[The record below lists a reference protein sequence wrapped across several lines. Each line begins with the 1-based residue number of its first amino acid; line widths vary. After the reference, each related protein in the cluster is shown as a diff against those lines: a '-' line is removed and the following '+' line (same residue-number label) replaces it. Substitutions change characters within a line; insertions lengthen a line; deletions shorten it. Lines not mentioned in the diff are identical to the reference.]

1 MYENMT
7 YEVILK
13 RMLDRVPQGLDKREG
28 SLIYTALTAAAAE
41 MQIMYI
47 EFDRILNETF
57 ADTAS
62 RENLIR
68 RAAERGMEPGAAT
81 KAVLKAVATPDTAQI
96 TIGDRFRMGINNY
109 VVSGTMGGGVYQ
121 VTCEIAGTCGNHQ
134 LGRLIP
140 VLNIPGLAS
149 MEMTELLIPGED
161 EEETEVFRKAYY
173 HSFSEKSFCGNRK
186 DYMDKTNGIPGVGAT
201 KITRAWNGGSTV
213 KLTILDSNYN
223 KASALL
229 LQTVQEAIDPAQ
241 RGSGDGLA
249 PIDHIVTVDTA
260 EEVKVHIQSSL
271 ELDSKFSH
279 EALQEQIGNVI
290 NAYLKELRASW
301 EELGDHG
308 CIIRI
313 SQLEARILEIKGIYD
328 IGNTR
333 INGAAENLELNKFQI
348 PIYGGIEI
356 DSRS

>member
-7 YEVILK
+7 YEVILR
-13 RMLDRVPQGLDKREG
+13 RMLDRVPQGLDRREG

-47 EFDRILNETF
+47 EFDTILNETF

-68 RAAERGMEPGAAT
+68 RAAERGMQPKKAT
-81 KAVLKAVATPDTAQI
+81 RAILKAVATPETAVI
-96 TIGDRFRMGINNY
+96 SIGDRFRLGLNNY
-109 VVSGTMGGGVYQ
+109 VISGSMGGGAYQ
-121 VTCEIAGTCGNHQ
+121 VTCETAGASGNHQ

-140 VLNIPGLAS
+140 VLNIPGLTTI
-149 MEMTELLIPGED
+149 EMTELLIPGED
-161 EEETEVFRKAYY
+161 DEETEVLRKAYFG
-173 HSFSEKSFCGNRK
+173 SFHEKSFSGNRK

-213 KLTILDSNYN
+213 KLTILDSNFN
-223 KASALL
+223 KASDLL
-229 LQTVQEAIDPAQ
+229 VQTVQDIIDPVQ
-241 RGSGDGLA
+241 SGSGDGLA

-260 EEVKVHIQSSL
+260 EEVRIQIKSTL
-271 ELDSKFSH
+271 ELDNNYSH
-279 EALQEQIGNVI
+279 EVLQEQIGNAVDT
-290 NAYLKELRASW
+290 YLGELRTSW
-301 EELGDHG
+301 EGLGDHG

-313 SQLEARILEIKGIYD
+313 SQLEARILEIQGIYD
-328 IGNTR
+328 ISNTC
-333 INGAAENLELNKFQI
+333 INGAAENLELNKYQI

>member
-7 YEVILK
+7 YEVILR
-13 RMLDRVPQGLDKREG
+13 RMLDRVPQGLDRREG

-47 EFDRILNETF
+47 EFDTILNETF

-68 RAAERGMEPGAAT
+68 RAAERGMQPKKAT
-81 KAVLKAVATPDTAQI
+81 RAVLKAVATPETAVI
-96 TIGDRFRMGINNY
+96 SIGDRFRLGLNNY
-109 VVSGTMGGGVYQ
+109 AISGSMGGGAYQ
-121 VTCEIAGTCGNHQ
+121 VTCETAGTSGNHQ

-140 VLNIPGLAS
+140 VLNIPGLTTI
-149 MEMTELLIPGED
+149 EMTELLIPGED
-161 EEETEVFRKAYY
+161 DEATEVLRKAYFD
-173 HSFSEKSFCGNRK
+173 SFHEKSFSGNRK

-213 KLTILDSNYN
+213 KLTILDSNFN
-223 KASALL
+223 KASDLL
-229 LQTVQEAIDPAQ
+229 VQTVQETIDPVQ
-241 RGSGDGLA
+241 SGSGDGLA
-249 PIDHIVTVDTA
+249 PIDHIVTVDTV
-260 EEVKVHIQSSL
+260 EEVKIQIKSTL
-271 ELDSKFSH
+271 ELDNNYSY
-279 EALQEQIGNVI
+279 EVLQEQIGNTVDT
-290 NAYLKELRASW
+290 YLEELRASW
-301 EELGDHG
+301 EGLGDHG

-313 SQLEARILEIKGIYD
+313 SQLEARILEIQGIYD
-328 IGNTR
+328 ISNTR
-333 INGAAENLELNKFQI
+333 INGSIENLELNKCQI

>member
-28 SLIYTALTAAAAE
+28 ALIYTALTAAAAE

-47 EFDRILNETF
+47 EFDEVLNETF

-68 RAAERGMEPGAAT
+68 RAAERGLEPKEAT
-81 KAVLKAVATPDTAQI
+81 RAVLKAVATPEMAEVS
-96 TIGDRFRMGINNY
+96 IGDRFRLGLNNY
-109 VVSGTMGGGVYQ
+109 VVSGSMGGGIYQ

-140 VLNIPGLAS
+140 VLNIPGLTA
-149 MEMTELLIPGED
+149 MEMTEVLIPGED
-161 EEETEVFRKAYY
+161 DEETEGFRKAYFD
-173 HSFSEKSFCGNRK
+173 SFHEKSFSGNRK
-186 DYMDKTNGIPGVGAT
+186 DYMDRTNGIPGVGAT

-223 KASALL
+223 RASDLL
-229 LQTVQEAIDPAQ
+229 VQTVQEIIDPAQ
-241 RGSGDGLA
+241 SGNGDGLA

-260 EEVKVHIQSSL
+260 EEVKIEINSRL
-271 ELDSKFSH
+271 EFDGSYPFEVLK
-279 EALQEQIGNVI
+279 EQIGNAVD
-290 NAYLKELRASW
+290 AYLGELRASW
-301 EELGDHG
+301 EGLGEHG

-313 SQLEARILEIKGIYD
+313 SQLEAKILQIQGIYD
-328 IGNTR
+328 ISDTR
-333 INGAAENLELNKFQI
+333 INGAAENLELSKYQI

>member
-7 YEVILK
+7 YEVILR
-13 RMLDRVPQGLDKREG
+13 RMLDRVPQGLDRREG

-47 EFDRILNETF
+47 EFDTILNETF

-68 RAAERGMEPGAAT
+68 RAAERGMQPKKAT
-81 KAVLKAVATPDTAQI
+81 RAVLKAVATPETAVI
-96 TIGDRFRMGINNY
+96 SIGDRFRLGLNNY
-109 VVSGTMGGGVYQ
+109 VISGSMGGGAYQ
-121 VTCEIAGTCGNHQ
+121 VICETAGASGNHQ

-140 VLNIPGLAS
+140 VLNIPGLTTI
-149 MEMTELLIPGED
+149 EMTELLIPGED
-161 EEETEVFRKAYY
+161 DEETEVLRKAYFD
-173 HSFSEKSFCGNRK
+173 SFHEKSFSGNRK

-213 KLTILDSNYN
+213 KLTILDSNFN
-223 KASALL
+223 KASDLL
-229 LQTVQEAIDPAQ
+229 VQTVQDIIDPVQ
-241 RGSGDGLA
+241 GGSGNGLA

-260 EEVKVHIQSSL
+260 EEVRIQIKSTL
-271 ELDSKFSH
+271 ELDNNYSY
-279 EALQEQIGNVI
+279 EILQEQIGNTVDT
-290 NAYLKELRASW
+290 YLGELRASW
-301 EELGDHG
+301 EGLGDHG

-313 SQLEARILEIKGIYD
+313 SQLEARILEIQGIYD
-328 IGNTR
+328 ISNTR
-333 INGAAENLELNKFQI
+333 INGSIENLELNKYQI